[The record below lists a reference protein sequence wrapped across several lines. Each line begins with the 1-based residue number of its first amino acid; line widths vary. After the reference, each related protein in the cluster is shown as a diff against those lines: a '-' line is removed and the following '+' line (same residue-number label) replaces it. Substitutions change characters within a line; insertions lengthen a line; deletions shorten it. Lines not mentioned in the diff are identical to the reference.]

1 MERSRVD
8 ISGRDP
14 PSNFRS
20 LLRHE
25 MCKGQQLVWGPSP
38 GDYKTVALKQNT
50 DKLNDFDAFPGRAA
64 KGSIIWRQSHL
75 AYSHT
80 LLESSFLT
88 VSLDP
93 PNTTEGSL
101 KETALK

>member
-1 MERSRVD
+1 
-8 ISGRDP
+8 
-14 PSNFRS
+14 
-20 LLRHE
+20 
-25 MCKGQQLVWGPSP
+25 MCKGQQLLWGLSP

-50 DKLNDFDAFPGRAA
+50 DRLNDFDAFPGRAA
-64 KGSIIWRQSHL
+64 KGSIIRRQSHL

-93 PNTTEGSL
+93 PITAEGSL
-101 KETALK
+101 KGFFQRP